1 MSPCRGHRAPW
12 LLGESSKAGGA
23 VRGRRGRGQ
32 PGSVCLSCLLSPP
45 QPSPEPLSEKA
56 AEPRWEG
63 GGSAQLVLPLPWAR
77 QAIVAAVAD
86 GDGLQTR
93 RCVGVAPTQSGITF
107 HLRKA
112 ARLHSRPCAPERK
125 GMAIMGQAGNGCTPR
140 VHPREPG
147 CTPTAQGEPRCSHPS
162 SGKTQG
168 RGFGQDRAAAQEPWL
183 QGCSVLAVTGR
194 TWSSR
199 RWL

>member
-1 MSPCRGHRAPW
+1 MAIEPRGCLGKAAKPEVRCGEAEQSPSR
-12 LLGESSKAGGA
+12 
-23 VRGRRGRGQ
+23 
-32 PGSVCLSCLLSPP
+32 VCLSVLPPP

-63 GGSAQLVLPLPWAR
+63 GGSAQLVLPLPWAL
-77 QAIVAAVAD
+77 QAIVATVAD

-125 GMAIMGQAGNGCTPR
+125 GMAIMGQAGNGCTPMGQGPSQRAR
-140 VHPREPG
+140 VYPN
-147 CTPTAQGEPRCSHPS
+147 S
-162 SGKTQG
+162 
-168 RGFGQDRAAAQEPWL
+168 
-183 QGCSVLAVTGR
+183 TG
-194 TWSSR
+194 
-199 RWL
+199 